1 MISGARIQKWPLTHP
16 DRAFPGS
23 ACVSAA
29 TDWQGLDAPLI
40 VELFTVCV
48 LGRTPEVVGLRLVGV
63 ATARLPTPACVKR
76 TCRALH
82 PNGHHGFGPSPAGGF
97 AVQAPL
103 TRFGHDRPAA
113 LQRQACP
120 ARPHS
125 PFRRWNRIWR
135 LRFVGQRITSRSLP
149 RTGRPTLVEN
159 PALRDTDVTGGK
171 PIPLAWW

>member
-1 MISGARIQKWPLTHP
+1 LISGARIQKRPLTHP
-16 DRAFPGS
+16 RRAFPGS

-29 TDWQGLDAPLI
+29 TVWQGLDAPLI

-82 PNGHHGFGPSPAGGF
+82 PIGHHGFGPSPAGGF
-97 AVQAPL
+97 AVQAPR

-113 LQRQACP
+113 SQRQACP
-120 ARPHS
+120 ARPPSSNHHGIES
-125 PFRRWNRIWR
+125 GDYSAFRAG
-135 LRFVGQRITSRSLP
+135 LLPKASLELDDP
-149 RTGRPTLVEN
+149 LSWKIQLYGT
-159 PALRDTDVTGGK
+159 
-171 PIPLAWW
+171 LAWRVVSPSP